1 MIEITKQLRTM
12 SFEDREYWE
21 RTGLPV
27 VSKLYLCTISN
38 QKEKVMKNIEFECPN
53 CSKLHSQKWKS
64 EGMLMCECKTKIIWK
79 DKEKKLY
86 FINNI
91 STTS

>member
-1 MIEITKQLRTM
+1 MR
-12 SFEDREYWE
+12 
-21 RTGLPV
+21 
-27 VSKLYLCTISN
+27 
-38 QKEKVMKNIEFECPN
+38 NIEFECPN
-53 CSKLHSQKWKS
+53 YSKFHSQKWKS

-91 STTS
+91 SVTS